1 MTEAAP
7 PDLRQQAQ
15 RAGSLSMTGSPA
27 TRVLGVIAL
36 AAVAVMAIL
45 ALWISPADEVQGDA
59 VRLMYVHVPSIWV
72 AYGGFALTAFAS
84 SRVLRW
90 TRSGASMFGWMAGLL
105 RWTRAATAGTHS
117 DIAPRHVRHWDR
129 VAGAAAELGV
139 LFTALTLVTGSL
151 WGKVTWGTYW
161 QWDARLTTTVLLF
174 VTYLGYLALRRLP
187 AESRVRARRSAVM
200 ALIAVV
206 NLPIVHYSVDWW
218 RTLHQEAS
226 LNLEPGGDR
235 NITGE
240 MYWTLLFSWAVF
252 TVAALWIGIHRYRVL
267 RLEELADEAL
277 LEELLEARRAEHESA
292 GRRSA
297 EQRSSRPGEQATNR

>member
-1 MTEAAP
+1 
-7 PDLRQQAQ
+7 
-15 RAGSLSMTGSPA
+15 MTGSLA
-27 TRVLGVIAL
+27 TRVLGAVAL

-45 ALWISPADEVQGDA
+45 ALWISPADVVQGDA

-72 AYGGFALTAFAS
+72 AYGGFVLTAFAS
-84 SRVLRW
+84 ARVLWR
-90 TRSGASMFGWMAGLL
+90 TRSGAGGSEGV
-105 RWTRAATAGTHS
+105 
-117 DIAPRHVRHWDR
+117 IADRQARHWDR

-139 LFTALTLVTGSL
+139 IFTALTLMTGSL

-187 AESRVRARRSAVM
+187 AESRSRARRSAVM

-226 LNLEPGGDR
+226 LELGPGGAR
-235 NITGE
+235 NYTGE
-240 MYWTLLFSWAVF
+240 MYWTLLYSWATF
-252 TVAALWIGIHRYRVL
+252 TVVALWIGIHRYRVL
-267 RLEELADEAL
+267 RLEELAEEAA
-277 LEELLEARRAEHESA
+277 LEELLAARRAEYESA
-292 GRRSA
+292 GPRSTKQESSEHA
-297 EQRSSRPGEQATNR
+297 EQVTSR

>member
-1 MTEAAP
+1 MIETPE

-15 RAGSLSMTGSPA
+15 RAGSLSMTGSVA
-27 TRVLGVIAL
+27 TRVLGVVAI
-36 AAVAVMAIL
+36 AAVGVMALL
-45 ALWISPADEVQGDA
+45 ALWISPPDAVQGDS

-72 AYGGFALTAFAS
+72 AYGGFVLTAFAS
-84 SRVLRW
+84 ARVLWR
-90 TRSGASMFGWMAGLL
+90 TRSGVG
-105 RWTRAATAGTHS
+105 GTYGV
-117 DIAPRHVRHWDR
+117 IADRQARRWDR

-187 AESRVRARRSAVM
+187 AESRARARRSAVM

-240 MYWTLLFSWAVF
+240 MYWTLLYSWATF
-252 TVAALWIGIHRYRVL
+252 TVVALWIGIHRYRVL
-267 RLEELADEAL
+267 RLEELAEEAS
-277 LEELLEARRAEHESA
+277 LEELLAQRRDEQAA
-292 GRRSA
+292 GR
-297 EQRSSRPGEQATNR
+297 

>member
-1 MTEAAP
+1 MIETPE
-7 PDLRQQAQ
+7 PDLREQAQ
-15 RAGSLSMTGSPA
+15 RAGSLSMTGSVA
-27 TRVLGVIAL
+27 TRVLGVVAI
-36 AAVAVMAIL
+36 AAVGVMALL
-45 ALWISPADEVQGDA
+45 ALWISPADAVQGDA

-72 AYGGFALTAFAS
+72 AYGGFVLTAFAS
-84 SRVLRW
+84 ARVLWR
-90 TRSGASMFGWMAGLL
+90 TRSGAG
-105 RWTRAATAGTHS
+105 GTYGV
-117 DIAPRHVRHWDR
+117 IADRQARRWDR

-187 AESRVRARRSAVM
+187 AESRARARRSAVM

-240 MYWTLLFSWAVF
+240 MYWTLLYSWATF
-252 TVAALWIGIHRYRVL
+252 TAVALWIGIHRYRVL
-267 RLEELADEAL
+267 RLTELAEEAS
-277 LEELLEARRAEHESA
+277 LEELLAQRRDEQAA
-292 GRRSA
+292 GR
-297 EQRSSRPGEQATNR
+297 

>member
-1 MTEAAP
+1 MIETPE

-15 RAGSLSMTGSPA
+15 RAGSLSMTGSVA
-27 TRVLGVIAL
+27 TRVLGVVAI
-36 AAVAVMAIL
+36 AAVGVMALL
-45 ALWISPADEVQGDA
+45 ALWISPPDAVQGDS

-72 AYGGFALTAFAS
+72 AYGGFVLTAFAS
-84 SRVLRW
+84 ARVLWR
-90 TRSGASMFGWMAGLL
+90 TRSGAG
-105 RWTRAATAGTHS
+105 GTHGV
-117 DIAPRHVRHWDR
+117 IADRQARRWDR

-187 AESRVRARRSAVM
+187 AESRARARRSAVM

-226 LNLEPGGDR
+226 LNLQPGGER

-240 MYWTLLFSWAVF
+240 MYWTLLYSWATF
-252 TVAALWIGIHRYRVL
+252 TVVALWIGIHRYRVL
-267 RLEELADEAL
+267 RLEELAEEAS
-277 LEELLEARRAEHESA
+277 LEELLAQRRDEQAA
-292 GRRSA
+292 GR
-297 EQRSSRPGEQATNR
+297 